1 MLVCS
6 KILIRQVLDLKQ
18 MRGSNKEQH
27 TCWVAAKLLL
37 LFVVVGILVVHV
49 VVVACVCIVVCGVWC
64 PPFFF
69 RLSSSLFPLPSA
81 VLVPALFLSLYFSTS
96 LSRLDFAS
104 RSPPIIAICF
114 SLPIRAPFFWFPS
127 PSTGRE
133 RREGHKVQ
141 TIPQAAN
148 AMHVPVPLDLCFFF

>member
-1 MLVCS
+1 MCS

-64 PPFFF
+64 PPFFSPLLF
-69 RLSSSLFPLPSA
+69 PLSSSVCGSRSRTISITLL
-81 VLVPALFLSLYFSTS
+81 LYFSI
-96 LSRLDFAS
+96 AS
-104 RSPPIIAICF
+104 
-114 SLPIRAPFFWFPS
+114 
-127 PSTGRE
+127 
-133 RREGHKVQ
+133 
-141 TIPQAAN
+141 
-148 AMHVPVPLDLCFFF
+148 